1 MYELLFH
8 LKIFINTAYS
18 TQLQQTY
25 VSKQLNFAELKKNK
39 TINNLI
45 TYLLEVHSKM
55 YVISLQ

>member
-25 VSKQLNFAELKKNK
+25 VSKQLNFAELKNK